1 MFFRVLDIL
10 SQETKKEWL
19 RLQDAINVWSEIGPL
34 RRVMLHRP
42 GEELLNLMPEHLE
55 RLLFDDI
62 PYLRLA
68 QEEHDRFAELLRE
81 QGVEVVYLED
91 LTAEALSQEEVRRQ
105 FILDYLRDA
114 GIRGEKRT
122 GRMLEYFLNF
132 STKNMVLK
140 MMAGVR
146 KSEIYGY
153 GRKNLTD
160 YLEEDYPFVIDPMP
174 NLYFTRDPFACIG
187 GGVALHRM
195 YSQTRNRETLFGDY
209 IFRYH
214 PQYQKVPR
222 LYDRTEEHSL
232 EGGDI
237 LVLSDQVVA
246 VGISQRTEPFAIEVL
261 AKKLLGLGFSQ
272 ILAIDI
278 PKTRSFMHLDTVF
291 TMVDRDKF
299 TVHPNIRGDMEVF
312 VLEQGSEGHLD
323 IHQERADLS
332 HILMDHLGLSQ
343 VTLIPCGGGNIIDA
357 AREQWNDGSNTFA
370 IAPGKVVAYD
380 RNQVTNRLLL
390 DHGVEVLTIP
400 SSELSR
406 GRGGPRCMT
415 MPLVRGTI

>member
-1 MFFRVLDIL
+1 MH
-10 SQETKKEWL
+10 E
-19 RLQDAINVWSEIGPL
+19 AINIWSEIAPL
-34 RRVMLHRP
+34 RRVLLHRP
-42 GEELLNLMPEHLE
+42 GEELLNLMPEHLD

-68 QEEHDRFAELLRE
+68 RQEHDRFAQLLGE

-91 LTAEALSQEEVRRQ
+91 LTAEALTDEGIRRQ
-105 FILDYLRDA
+105 FVKEYLLDA
-114 GIRGEKRT
+114 GIRGEKRIA
-122 GRMLEYFLNF
+122 RMEEYFMNF

-146 KSEIYGY
+146 KSEIFGY
-153 GRKNLTD
+153 GKKNLTD
-160 YLEEDYPFVIDPMP
+160 YLEGDYPFVIDPMP

-187 GGVALHRM
+187 SGVSLHRM

-214 PQYQKVPR
+214 PVYKNVRKVYSREMEP
-222 LYDRTEEHSL
+222 SL

-237 LVLSDQVVA
+237 LVLSRDTVA
-246 VGISQRTEPFAIEVL
+246 VGISQRTEPFAIEIL
-261 AKKLLGLGFSQ
+261 AKNLLELGFSQ

-278 PKTRSFMHLDTVF
+278 PKSRSFMHLDTVF
-291 TMVDRDKF
+291 AMVDRDKF
-299 TVHPNIRGDMEVF
+299 TVHPNIQGDMEVF
-312 VLEQGSEGHLD
+312 VLEQGGEHLS
-323 IHQERADLS
+323 IRQERASLD
-332 HILMDHLGLSQ
+332 HILMDHLGLSR
-343 VTLIPCGGGNIIDA
+343 VTLIPCGGGSVIDA

-370 IAPGKVVAYD
+370 IGPGRVIAYD
-380 RNQVTNRLLL
+380 RNHVTNALLRE
-390 DHGVEVLTIP
+390 HGVEVLTIP

-415 MPLVRGTI
+415 MPLVRDTL

>member
-1 MFFRVLDIL
+1 MTIQVF
-10 SQETKKEWL
+10 
-19 RLQDAINVWSEIGPL
+19 SEIGTL
-34 RRVMLHRP
+34 RKVLLHRP
-42 GEELLNLMPEHLE
+42 GEELLNLMPEHLP

-62 PYLRLA
+62 PYLNLA
-68 QEEHDRFAELLRE
+68 REEHDRFAEELRE
-81 QGVEVVYLED
+81 QGVEVLYLED
-91 LTAEALSQEEVRRQ
+91 LTAEALTDEKLRQ
-105 FILDYLRDA
+105 QFVAEYLHDA
-114 GIRGEKRT
+114 GIRGEKRLA
-122 GRMLEYFLNF
+122 RMTDYFMNF

-146 KSEIYGY
+146 KSEISGY
-153 GRKNLTD
+153 GKKNLTD
-160 YLEEDYPFVIDPMP
+160 FLEEDYPFVIDPMP

-187 GGVALHRM
+187 TGVSLHRM

-214 PQYQKVPR
+214 PRYRDVPK
-222 LYDRTEEHSL
+222 LYTRVQEPSL

-237 LVLSDQVVA
+237 LVLSRDVVA
-246 VGISQRTEPFAIEVL
+246 VGISQRTQPFAIEIL
-261 AKKLLGLGFSQ
+261 AKGLLSLGFRK

-278 PKTRSFMHLDTVF
+278 PKHRSFMHLDTVF

-299 TVHPNIRGDMEVF
+299 TVHPNIRGSMEVF
-312 VLEQGSEGHLD
+312 VMEPEENGHLR
-323 IHQERADLS
+323 IHQERASLEQ
-332 HILMDHLGLSQ
+332 ILMEHLELEN

-370 IAPGKVVAYD
+370 IAPGKVIAYD
-380 RNQVTNRLLL
+380 RNQVTNQVLR
-390 DHGVEVLTIP
+390 DHGVEVITIP

-415 MPLVRGTI
+415 MPLVRD

>member
-1 MFFRVLDIL
+1 MR
-10 SQETKKEWL
+10 ETIK
-19 RLQDAINVWSEIGPL
+19 ISSEIGRL
-34 RRVMLHRP
+34 RRVLLHRP
-42 GEELLNLMPEHLE
+42 GEELLNLMPEHLD

-62 PYLRLA
+62 PYLRRA
-68 QEEHDRFAELLRE
+68 REEHDSFVGVLEA

-91 LTAEALSQEEVRRQ
+91 LTAEALTEESLRRQ
-105 FILDYLRDA
+105 FVADYLRDA
-114 GIRGEKRT
+114 GIRGSKRL
-122 GRMLEYFLNF
+122 GRMTEYFMDL
-132 STKNMVLK
+132 SVRAMVLK
-140 MMAGVR
+140 MMSGVR
-146 KSEIYGY
+146 KAEIHGY

-187 GGVALHRM
+187 SGVALHRM
-195 YSQTRNRETLFGDY
+195 YSPTRNRETIFGDY

-214 PQYQKVPR
+214 PEYRDVPKYYTR
-222 LYDRTEEHSL
+222 GEEHSL

-237 LVLSDQVVA
+237 LVLSEKVAA

-261 AKKLLGLGFSQ
+261 AKNLLEAGFER

-299 TVHPNIRGDMEVF
+299 TVHPNIRGSMAVF
-312 VLEQGSEGHLD
+312 VLERGGDGHLT
-323 IHQERADLS
+323 IHPERMDLR
-332 HILMDHLGLSQ
+332 HVLMEHLELDE
-343 VTLIPCGGGNIIDA
+343 VTLIPCGGGSVIDA

-370 IAPGKVVAYD
+370 VAPGKVIAYD
-380 RNQVTNRLLL
+380 RNTVTNELLR

-400 SSELSR
+400 SSELAR

-415 MPLVRGTI
+415 MPLVRDCI

>member
-1 MFFRVLDIL
+1 MH
-10 SQETKKEWL
+10 E
-19 RLQDAINVWSEIGPL
+19 AINIWSEIAPL
-34 RRVMLHRP
+34 RRVLLHRP
-42 GEELLNLMPEHLE
+42 GEELLNLMPEHLD

-68 QEEHDRFAELLRE
+68 RQEHDRFAQLLGE

-91 LTAEALSQEEVRRQ
+91 LTAEALTDEGIRRQ
-105 FILDYLRDA
+105 FVKEYLLDA
-114 GIRGEKRT
+114 GIRGEKRIA
-122 GRMLEYFLNF
+122 RMEEYFMNF

-146 KSEIYGY
+146 KSEIFGY
-153 GRKNLTD
+153 GKKNLTD
-160 YLEEDYPFVIDPMP
+160 YLEGDYPFVIDPMP

-187 GGVALHRM
+187 SGVSLHRM

-214 PQYQKVPR
+214 PVYKNVRKVYSREMEP
-222 LYDRTEEHSL
+222 SL

-237 LVLSDQVVA
+237 LVLSRDTVA
-246 VGISQRTEPFAIEVL
+246 VGISQRTEPFAIEIL
-261 AKKLLGLGFSQ
+261 AKNLLELGFSQ

-278 PKTRSFMHLDTVF
+278 PKSRSFMHLDTVF

-299 TVHPNIRGDMEVF
+299 TVHPNIQGDMEVF
-312 VLEQGSEGHLD
+312 VLEQGGEHLS
-323 IHQERADLS
+323 IRQERASLD
-332 HILMDHLGLSQ
+332 HILMDHLGLSR
-343 VTLIPCGGGNIIDA
+343 VTLIPCGGGSVIDA

-370 IAPGKVVAYD
+370 IGPGRVIAYD
-380 RNQVTNRLLL
+380 RNHVTNAMLRE
-390 DHGVEVLTIP
+390 HGVEVLTIP

-415 MPLVRGTI
+415 MPLVRDTL

>member
-1 MFFRVLDIL
+1 MN
-10 SQETKKEWL
+10 E
-19 RLQDAINVWSEIGPL
+19 AINIWSEIGTL
-34 RRVMLHRP
+34 RRVLVHRP
-42 GEELLNLMPEHLE
+42 GEELLNLMPEHLD

-68 QEEHDRFAELLRE
+68 RQEHDRFAQLLTE

-91 LTAEALSQEEVRRQ
+91 LVAESLTEESIRRQ
-105 FILDYLRDA
+105 FVEEYLRDA
-114 GIRGEKRT
+114 GIRGEKRIA
-122 GRMLEYFLNF
+122 RMMEYFLGF

-153 GRKNLTD
+153 GKKNLTD
-160 YLEEDYPFVIDPMP
+160 YLEGDYPFVIDPMP

-187 GGVALHRM
+187 SGVSLHRM

-214 PQYQKVPR
+214 PNYKSVPK
-222 LYDRTEEHSL
+222 LYNRQMESSL

-237 LVLSDQVVA
+237 LVLSRDTVA
-246 VGISQRTEPFAIEVL
+246 VGISQRTEPFAIENL
-261 AKKLLGLGFSQ
+261 AKNLLGLGFSQ
-272 ILAIDI
+272 VLAIDI
-278 PKTRSFMHLDTVF
+278 PKSRSFMHLDTVF

-299 TVHPNIRGDMEVF
+299 TVHPNIQGDMEVF
-312 VLEQGSEGHLD
+312 VLEQGGEHLS
-323 IHQERADLS
+323 IRQERAPLE
-332 HILMDHLGLSQ
+332 HILMDHLGLQ
-343 VTLIPCGGGNIIDA
+343 KVTLIPCGGGSVIDA

-370 IAPGKVVAYD
+370 IAPGRVIAYD
-380 RNQVTNRLLL
+380 RNQVTNDLLREN
-390 DHGVEVLTIP
+390 GVEVLTIP
-400 SSELSR
+400 SSELAR

-415 MPLVRGTI
+415 MPLVRES

>member
-1 MFFRVLDIL
+1 MN
-10 SQETKKEWL
+10 E
-19 RLQDAINVWSEIGPL
+19 AIKVWSEIGKL

-42 GEELLNLMPEHLE
+42 GEELLNLMPDHLD

-68 QEEHDRFAELLRE
+68 REEHDRFAQLLGE
-81 QGVEVVYLED
+81 QGVEAVYLED
-91 LTAEALSQEEVRRQ
+91 LVAEALTDDHIREQ
-105 FILDYLRDA
+105 FVGEYLQDA
-114 GIRGEKRT
+114 GIRGSKRL
-122 GRMLEYFLNF
+122 GRMTEYFMGF

-153 GRKNLTD
+153 GKKNLTD
-160 YLEEDYPFVIDPMP
+160 FLEGNYPFVIDPMP

-187 GGVALHRM
+187 NGVALHRM
-195 YSQTRNRETLFGDY
+195 YSRTRNRETLFGDY

-214 PQYQKVPR
+214 PQYKEVPKVYTR
-222 LYDRTEEHSL
+222 DMEHSL
-232 EGGDI
+232 EGGDV
-237 LVLSDQVVA
+237 LVLSHEVAA

-261 AKKLLGLGFSQ
+261 AKQLLNMGFQQ

-278 PKTRSFMHLDTVF
+278 PKSRSFMHLDTVF

-299 TVHPNIRGDMEVF
+299 TVHPNIRGSMEVF
-312 VLEQGSEGHLD
+312 VLELGEGGHLT
-323 IHQERADLS
+323 IHQERASLE
-332 HILMDHLGLSQ
+332 HILMDHLGLDK
-343 VTLIPCGGGNIIDA
+343 VTLIPCGGGNVIDA

-370 IAPGKVVAYD
+370 VAPGKVIAYD
-380 RNQVTNRLLL
+380 RNQVTNEVLR
-390 DHGVEVLTIP
+390 DHGIEVLTMP
-400 SSELSR
+400 SSELAR

-415 MPLVRGTI
+415 MPLVRE

>member
-1 MFFRVLDIL
+1 MH
-10 SQETKKEWL
+10 E
-19 RLQDAINVWSEIGPL
+19 AINIWSEIAPL
-34 RRVMLHRP
+34 RRVLLHRP
-42 GEELLNLMPEHLE
+42 GEELLNLMPEHLD

-68 QEEHDRFAELLRE
+68 RQEHDRFAQLLGE

-91 LTAEALSQEEVRRQ
+91 LTAEALTDEGIRRQ
-105 FILDYLRDA
+105 FVKEYLLDA
-114 GIRGEKRT
+114 GIRGEKRIA
-122 GRMLEYFLNF
+122 RMEEYFMNF

-146 KSEIYGY
+146 KSEIFGY
-153 GRKNLTD
+153 GKKNLTD
-160 YLEEDYPFVIDPMP
+160 YLEGDYPFVIDPMP

-187 GGVALHRM
+187 SGVSLHRM

-214 PQYQKVPR
+214 PVYKNVRKVYSREMEP
-222 LYDRTEEHSL
+222 SL

-237 LVLSDQVVA
+237 LVLSRDTVA
-246 VGISQRTEPFAIEVL
+246 VGISQRTEPFAIEIL
-261 AKKLLGLGFSQ
+261 AKNLLELGFSQ

-278 PKTRSFMHLDTVF
+278 PKSRSFMHLDTVF

-299 TVHPNIRGDMEVF
+299 TVHPNIQGDMEVF
-312 VLEQGSEGHLD
+312 VLEQGGEHLS
-323 IHQERADLS
+323 IRQERASLD
-332 HILMDHLGLSQ
+332 HILMDHLGLSR
-343 VTLIPCGGGNIIDA
+343 VTLIPCGGGSVIDA

-370 IAPGKVVAYD
+370 IGPGRVIAYD
-380 RNQVTNRLLL
+380 RNRVTNALLRE
-390 DHGVEVLTIP
+390 HGVEVLTIP

-415 MPLVRGTI
+415 MPLVRDTL